1 LKRKVV
7 VTGLGAVTPLGLDVK
22 ESWKALLAGRSGA
35 GPITRFAIPEG
46 MATRFCCE
54 VKGFDPEKR
63 VAPKEVKKMDLFIHF
78 AISAAYEALEQSHLS
93 ITPGNAERAGV
104 LVGAGMGGLPYIEHF
119 VNVLSAQG
127 PRRISPFFIP
137 MTIINDASGYISIL
151 TGARGPNAAVV
162 TACATGTHSIGM
174 AMRTIQY
181 GDADA
186 MICGGAEATITPIS
200 FAGFNALRALSTR
213 NHEPERASRP
223 FEKNRSGFVL
233 GEGAGVLILE
243 SEEHARSRGASIIC
257 EAAGFGWT
265 GDAHHITAPAEGGE
279 GAVRCMR
286 NAIGD
291 AGLSPQDISYINA
304 HGTSTE
310 YNDLSET
317 QAIKTVFGAH
327 AYMVPVSSPQSMTGH
342 MLGAA
347 GGVEAVISIL
357 ALRDGKLPPTI
368 NYDEPD
374 PLCDLDYVPNVARE
388 ARVDAVLSNTFGFG
402 GTNASLVFK
411 RYNG

>member
-1 LKRKVV
+1 MKRKVV

-22 ESWKALLAGRSGA
+22 VSWEALLAGRSGA
-35 GPITRFAIPEG
+35 GPVTRFTLPEG

-54 VKGFDPEKR
+54 VKGFDPGKR
-63 VAPKEVKKMDLFIHF
+63 VEKKEVKKMDLFIHF
-78 AISAAYEALEQSHLS
+78 AIAAAFEALEQSRLA
-93 ITPGNAERAGV
+93 ITPENAERTGV

-119 VNVLSAQG
+119 VNVLTAQG

-151 TGARGPNAAVV
+151 TGAKGPNAAVV

-174 AMRTIQY
+174 AMRAIQY

-213 NHEPERASRP
+213 NEEPERASRP

-233 GEGAGVLILE
+233 GEGAGILVLE
-243 SEEHARSRGASIIC
+243 AEDVARARGAHIIC

-286 NAIGD
+286 NAVRD
-291 AGLSPQDISYINA
+291 AGLAPEQISYINA

-310 YNDLSET
+310 YNDLTET
-317 QAIKTVFGAH
+317 QAIKTLFGAH
-327 AYMVPVSSPQSMTGH
+327 AYRMPVSSTKSMTGH
-342 MLGAA
+342 LLGAA
-347 GGVEAVISIL
+347 GGVEAVVSIL

-388 ARVDAVLSNTFGFG
+388 AKVDAVLSNTFGFG

-411 RYNG
+411 RYTG